1 MLDQPGQ
8 IALEIVSC
16 IRCCCHAGRR
26 SGSGRVFASGR
37 RCGNAALFANR
48 KGRRLMKDRDAL
60 MAYLDGLGIA
70 TTTVAHPP
78 LHTVE
83 ESQALRGTIAGG
95 HTKNLFLKDKKG
107 TIFLVVAEESRTVD
121 LKGLH
126 KRIGASGRLSFASA
140 DQMRA
145 LLGVEPGSVT
155 AFGVVN
161 DRDGTVRLVLDE
173 GLLMHDMVNCHP

>member
-1 MLDQPGQ
+1 
-8 IALEIVSC
+8 
-16 IRCCCHAGRR
+16 
-26 SGSGRVFASGR
+26 
-37 RCGNAALFANR
+37 
-48 KGRRLMKDRDAL
+48 MKDRDAL

-126 KRIGASGRLSFASA
+126 KRIGASGRLSRRGARIGDRLRRRQRSRRHGSP
-140 DQMRA
+140 RA
-145 LLGVEPGSVT
+145 
-155 AFGVVN
+155 
-161 DRDGTVRLVLDE
+161 
-173 GLLMHDMVNCHP
+173 